1 MTAIPDF
8 KYRFTEENTKTFV
21 EIYRT
26 DDVALAGLIKEVLDD
41 NNIICYL
48 DSYFFAHLYHPFV
61 SPIKVMVYR
70 EDVEEAKQLLSLFFQ
85 AE

>member
-1 MTAIPDF
+1 MTTISDF
-8 KYRFTEENTKTFV
+8 KYKARGESGKTFV

-41 NNIICYL
+41 NNILCYL

-61 SPIKVMVYR
+61 SPIKVMVYK
-70 EDVEEAKQLLSLFFQ
+70 DDIKEAEHLLSLYFQ
-85 AE
+85 EK

>member
-1 MTAIPDF
+1 MDF
-8 KYRFTEENTKTFV
+8 KYRTTEEDAKTFI

-26 DDVALAGLIKEVLDD
+26 DDVALAGLIKGVLDD

-61 SPIKVMVYR
+61 SPIKIMVYR
-70 EDVEEAKQLLSLFFQ
+70 EDVEEAKNLLSLFFQ
-85 AE
+85 AD

>member
-1 MTAIPDF
+1 VTAIPDF
-8 KYRFTEENTKTFV
+8 KYRVTEENTKTFV

-26 DDVALAGLIKEVLDD
+26 DDVSLAGLIKEVLDD

-61 SPIKVMVYR
+61 SPIKIMVYR

>member
-1 MTAIPDF
+1 VTAIPDF

-61 SPIKVMVYR
+61 SPIKIMVYR

>member
-8 KYRFTEENTKTFV
+8 KYRLPKGNTKTFV
-21 EIYRT
+21 EIYKT

-41 NNIICYL
+41 NNILCYL
-48 DSYFFAHLYHPFV
+48 GNYHFAHLYHPFV
-61 SPIKVMVYR
+61 SPIQIMVYR
-70 EDVEEAKQLLSLFFQ
+70 EDVEEANQLLSLFFQ